1 MTEIKITDTKTE
13 ETKVLTTIKILG
25 TGGTIASKAESNTAT
40 SNYKVDL
47 TVEDLV
53 NKIPDLPKDLD
64 LKYKQLFNLDS
75 KELSS
80 SHLLIL
86 HNEITQS
93 YENEGIKNFVITHGT
108 DSLEETAFFLELS
121 INYPDIVI
129 VITGSMRP
137 SSNVSSDAIFNLYQA
152 IRVAAAPES
161 KNRGVLV
168 VLNDSIGSGFYIT
181 KTNAN
186 SLDTF
191 KSSGQSGFLGNFV
204 HDKVHYYYPTSNPS
218 KVKFHIDSGKLIRLL
233 DLNNVDAKRRNEL
246 PEVSV
251 FYNVQGFNPAL
262 LQLAIDQ
269 LGAKALVMATSGA
282 GSLSEETNEILKY
295 IWEKYGIPVVYSKRS
310 QDGCVTPWSL
320 PQFDGKTSKGSVAGG
335 YLNPQKCRIL
345 LQLCLLQNY
354 NIDQIKAVFA
364 SDGIFGG

>member
-1 MTEIKITDTKTE
+1 MSEIEITHPSHTE
-13 ETKVLTTIKILG
+13 TTIKILG
-25 TGGTIASKAESNTAT
+25 TGGTIASKAESNVST

-53 NKIPDLPKDLD
+53 KAIPDLPTNLN

-75 KELSS
+75 KELTS
-80 SHLLIL
+80 SHLLFL
-86 HNEITQS
+86 HKEIVES
-93 YENEGIKNFVITHGT
+93 YQIEGIKNFVITHGT
-108 DSLEETAFFLELS
+108 DSLEETAFFLELT
-121 INYPDIVI
+121 INFPDITI
-129 VITGSMRP
+129 VLTGSMRP

-152 IRVAAAPES
+152 IKVASAPES

-191 KSSGQSGFLGNFV
+191 KSSGQAGFLGNFV
-204 HDKVHYYYPTSNPS
+204 HNQVHYYYPVSKPTSIHFN
-218 KVKFHIDSGKLIRLL
+218 IDSNKLTKLL
-233 DLNNVDAKRRNEL
+233 DLNNVGKKRRNEL

-251 FYNVQGFNPAL
+251 FYNVQGFNPTL
-262 LQLAIDQ
+262 IQLAIDQ
-269 LGAKALVMATSGA
+269 IGTKAIVIATSGA
-282 GSLSEETNEILKY
+282 GSLSEETNEILKFV
-295 IWEKYGIPVVYSKRS
+295 WEKYAIPVIFSKRS
-310 QDGCVTPWSL
+310 QDGCVTSWAL
-320 PQFDGKTSKGSVAGG
+320 PKFDNDKTFKGAIAGG

-345 LQLCLLQNY
+345 IQLCLLQNY
-354 NIDQIKAVFA
+354 SIDQIKSVFE